1 MGDKDIPS
9 VPITTLAGLTNL
21 SDLLSELPISDPNLV
36 TSLLDKSLLFHP
48 RVAEEARNLLA
59 VQDTNRA
66 QQLIRALEQTNTDH
80 IEILDEFNVPEASSS
95 STQNNVPELL
105 QAIYKIR
112 PNVFQEGRSSSSSSY
127 VQQQTQQQQQQ
138 HQQQVHQTG
147 HGAQQQQPQQMLHHQ
162 IQTNMPQNHLNQ
174 ALQHPYNY
182 MQQPQQQQPQHFTT
196 QSQAINQPSFN
207 SQQSVQ
213 LTGGAAAAGTSSIVN
228 WALPVQQQQ
237 QQQQVYVQQQ
247 AEQQQQQ
254 QGVYMGQQQPSASY
268 QQPNIIQSTMNYDGS
283 VLQTQHTQQAAYAAL
298 SMHQGQQQQQQVHA
312 VQQPHPSPQAHT
324 TQQVQQQLVMP
335 PQQSPYEAQYSAAAA
350 AQHSQHQAVQH
361 TSVVV
366 TQPQRQTNVALKT
379 QIHQQSQGL
388 QQQQQQ
394 QANQSFTV
402 AYNAIVDNTV
412 GTFAAPQQQQQQ
424 QVQPQQPVIQQQQA
438 VQVIQQPQ
446 SQAQLQTQQQQPQ
459 AQQGESGG
467 VIRQLN
473 AEPLTQ
479 KLAPRNNEYLAQ
491 QQQNKNFDARG
502 QSPAQAVD
510 AVSVAESS
518 SVNTDLRYPM
528 VKNSNSNVH
537 QSQEKSPDQPIS
549 NCLPPKGMEE
559 DKNGN
564 CTENDKAVNVDEEMD
579 DETAKAL
586 GGRLA
591 KVCLNRLTKEDLE
604 KTLGAIPE
612 DDSLFSRM
620 KASERK
626 RKVPQVA
633 EKPDEELITKPK
645 LRRIERV
652 LMPVLKKLD
661 DHELLNSNT
670 YNHFN
675 TTMEKI
681 FDQLDETEANLS
693 FDDCDDNYECISTA
707 LLNSISAEAA
717 KLKAKGSFEM
727 VPQNKLSLLITYA
740 MRSVVNAKNLTAG
753 PDMQE
758 EPMARSYTEKI
769 VNALEA
775 SLLICNI
782 YSCLSVKFLQEDN
795 LDFIIKFV
803 QFQLR
808 ETIFP
813 SYDPVYSVETKKKG
827 DTKKKK
833 TAYGQVRGVGNIYS
847 KIVDL
852 TKVLVTIFSK
862 FQFEDTIVI
871 HASAI
876 GVEPFFVDNI
886 DTMQFVCLDL
896 VTTIFKNEKYSKH
909 RNNILGDILTSLDR
923 LHGSKKMLRP
933 YKLANNGGNI
943 QMVTALVLQLIQC
956 SVVLPDSMC
965 EGTNHK
971 KRHNSSGD
979 QKPRADKDLFV
990 SEKYE
995 TAKCIGG
1002 NFLQTFLSKCK
1013 PRSGETDFRPL
1024 FENFIQ
1030 DLLTTVNKPE
1040 WPAAELL
1047 LSLLGRLL
1055 YRNMSDKSVEQS
1067 IRLVSLEYLGL
1078 VAARLRKD
1086 TVESRCKV
1094 STMDQLIKYIKIEQ
1108 EKEGDVANVDSIAQ
1122 LDPDEERV
1130 EFLQKILLDFL
1141 AVNAHEDN
1149 IWDHARHFYLTQW
1162 YRDIMNRKK
1171 EIAEG
1176 KKGYAT
1182 RKTPKK
1188 KRRNNSESTESDDDD
1203 ESDDDVV
1210 EVVVAE
1216 KKKGTTA
1223 VDQELNLEIFRIL
1236 DQRKKYLINNIKSYS
1251 LNSFAVQDVKTYI
1264 DYNNAQLIA
1273 QYLSS
1278 RRSFS
1283 QSFDLYLR
1291 TIINVVWEQSIA
1303 IRTKAIKCLGNIVEV
1318 DPSILKRKDMQIGVN
1333 NKFLDQSIAV
1343 REAAV
1348 DLIGKYV
1355 LTSPELIN
1363 QYYET
1368 LSFRILDTGVS
1379 VRKRVIKILRDICLE
1394 YPDFE
1399 KIPEICVKMIR
1410 RVNDEEGIQKLVTE
1424 VFLNMWFSPCNTSD
1438 KAAIERKITQITDV
1452 VSFSFENTQWLDGLL
1467 RSIFKPKENKE
1478 DTTKTPKEPPKQ
1490 IVTACEQ
1497 IADGLVDA
1505 IMKLEGTDSRKLL
1518 GCITTVH
1525 LFAKIRPQL
1534 LVKHAITLEPY
1545 LNIKCNNSNNMVK
1558 FMSCVAEIL
1567 EHVVPLMEHPSDSFL
1582 ADLEAHLTMLIVT
1595 QSSRTVVSSCISC
1608 LGAIA
1613 NKLTKNYALIR
1624 DCFKKFFY
1632 PTLVACKEKVQ
1643 QNPSFSLEM
1652 AFKSSSFRRSIFIVG
1667 LLMRYFDFNIP
1678 EVYGEGSRNAL
1689 PAKICDEVFNTF
1701 MFYVVCNNL
1710 DIRKEILNALGYFCV
1725 KNYEYLTMPELKDF
1739 YRDLLTSDT
1748 VLTEIKVT
1756 VVKNILLYLNEEDLR
1771 MDLSEKEWESQ
1782 AKKEDLK
1789 EMGDQ
1794 KAGMASRVIQL
1805 YLKEIMNCFLCRD
1818 INLRIWSMKVVDAVL
1833 TQGLVH
1839 PIQIV
1844 PYLICLSTDSEG
1856 LVSNSADRHL
1866 QDIEKQYP
1874 GFINMKAQS
1883 GIQLSY
1889 DLQQLLQV
1897 NEKTRIVRGFR
1908 EKSKDEPPSALTG
1921 FLYTLL
1927 RNAKPQRRA
1936 LIQSIIKRFDD
1947 QRINLRQMLYL
1958 SDNLAYYPYAVQD
1971 EPLYIIHQID
1981 VVVTVTGTNLL
1992 SNFREGLKQVQP
2004 ENPAEEQQNILDDDD
2019 DDDKEAILSRL
2030 PEDLADLQNCI
2041 TSAQGCMLLLLLKQH
2056 LKDCY
2061 GITDSKINRYSPSE
2075 PAKIYEKAMQKRAIL
2090 EFNPKS
2096 TIDLIKEEDSIEMEV
2111 DENVRKKLVDR
2122 YLDFKQLMLKLDPE
2136 DSDDDD
2142 DTKPPM
2148 TTVVDFEQQI
2158 DTFGATPHVNNVM
2171 NNSVQP
2177 NAVNNVVN
2185 STNQQPSFTQSGTD
2199 QHATSHQAHNQVTTK
2214 TPIKATPVKKPPPRK
2229 AHTKKKKKIVSSS
2242 EEEDYDNSDSD
2253 YL

>member
-21 SDLLSELPISDPNLV
+21 SDLLSELPITDPALV

-59 VQDTNRA
+59 VQDVTRV
-66 QQLIRALEQTNTDH
+66 QQLVRALEQTNTDH
-80 IEILDEFNVPEASSS
+80 IELLDEYNVPEASTSH
-95 STQNNVPELL
+95 NNVPELL
-105 QAIYKIR
+105 QAIYKCR
-112 PNVFQEGRSSSSSSY
+112 PNVFQAGKSSF
-127 VQQQTQQQQQQ
+127 VQQQQVQQQIHLTGRGVQQTVIPQQ
-138 HQQQVHQTG
+138 H
-147 HGAQQQQPQQMLHHQ
+147 QQMLHHQ
-162 IQTNMPQNHLNQ
+162 QLQTSNMSQNHLQ
-174 ALQHPYNY
+174 QQIVQHPSYNYQQQTEHFTQQQTINQQQFNSQQLTGGGGGPSATSVASGSASVLNWATQQPTQAYVQPTTSDQHQQQQYLQQQQSVY
-182 MQQPQQQQPQHFTT
+182 MQQPGIIQNTMNYDASVLHMQQVPQGSH
-196 QSQAINQPSFN
+196 
-207 SQQSVQ
+207 SVQ
-213 LTGGAAAAGTSSIVN
+213 QHVVAQPMQSPHIQGHV
-228 WALPVQQQQ
+228 VQQQQ
-237 QQQQVYVQQQ
+237 Q
-247 AEQQQQQ
+247 
-254 QGVYMGQQQPSASY
+254 
-268 QQPNIIQSTMNYDGS
+268 
-283 VLQTQHTQQAAYAAL
+283 
-298 SMHQGQQQQQQVHA
+298 SMA
-312 VQQPHPSPQAHT
+312 IT
-324 TQQVQQQLVMP
+324 
-335 PQQSPYEAQYSAAAA
+335 QSPYEAQYTHHAAS
-350 AQHSQHQAVQH
+350 QQHQNVQQTSQQVQH

-388 QQQQQQ
+388 QQQQHVN
-394 QANQSFTV
+394 QAFSP
-402 AYNAIVDNTV
+402 YNAIVENTAV
-412 GTFAAPQQQQQQ
+412 FVPPAQKQQHP
-424 QVQPQQPVIQQQQA
+424 VQLPQPVIQQQPQQQQT

-446 SQAQLQTQQQQPQ
+446 SQIQQQFQTPQQVQPV
-459 AQQGESGG
+459 QQKQSEPTGG

-473 AEPLTQ
+473 VEPLTQ

-491 QQQNKNFDARG
+491 QQQNKNFDVKAG

-510 AVSVAESS
+510 VASESTSV
-518 SVNTDLRYPM
+518 VNTDLRYANA
-528 VKNSNSNVH
+528 VKNSSTIH
-537 QSQEKSPDQPIS
+537 QSQEIKLTS
-549 NCLPPKGMEE
+549 NCVAASHGEIQPETS
-559 DKNGN
+559 DRIN
-564 CTENDKAVNVDEEMD
+564 CADFEMKVDIKEDEEEKNMD
-579 DETAKAL
+579 EETTKAL
-586 GGRLA
+586 GGRMAQVYLS
-591 KVCLNRLTKEDLE
+591 RLTKEDLE
-604 KTLGAIPE
+604 KTLGSSTTE

-620 KASERK
+620 KATERK
-626 RKVPQVA
+626 RKIPQVP
-633 EKPDEELITKPK
+633 EKSDEELITKPK

-652 LMPVLKKLD
+652 MMPVLKKLD

-675 TTMEKI
+675 ATMEKI

-693 FDDCDDNYECISTA
+693 LDDCDDNSECISTS

-717 KLKAKGSFEM
+717 KLKVKGSFEM

-740 MRSVVNAKNLTAG
+740 MRSVSVAKNMSAG
-753 PDMQE
+753 PDVQE
-758 EPMARSYTEKI
+758 EVVSRSYTEKI
-769 VNALEA
+769 VNAIEA

-782 YSCLSVKFLQEDN
+782 YSCLSIKFLHEDN
-795 LDFIIKFV
+795 LDIIIKFV

-813 SYDPVYSVETKKKG
+813 TYDPVYSVETKKKG
-827 DTKKKK
+827 DGKKKK
-833 TAYGQVRGVGNIYS
+833 SSGYGQVRGVNMIYS

-862 FQFEDTIVI
+862 FSFEDTIVI

-886 DTMQFVCLDL
+886 DTLQFVCLDL

-909 RNNILGDILTSLDR
+909 RNNILSDILTSLDR

-956 SVVLPDSMC
+956 SVVLPDTMC
-965 EGTNHK
+965 EGANSK
-971 KRHNSSGD
+971 KRFNSGD
-979 QKPRADKDLFV
+979 TNKPRPDRDLFI

-1067 IRLVSLEYLGL
+1067 IRVVSLEYLGL
-1078 VAARLRKD
+1078 VTARLRKD

-1108 EKEGDVANVDSIAQ
+1108 EKEGDLSNADSIAQ
-1122 LDPDEERV
+1122 LDPDEERI

-1141 AVNAHEDN
+1141 AVNAHDDN

-1171 EIAEG
+1171 EISEG

-1188 KRRNNSESTESDDDD
+1188 KRKNTSESDDTDD
-1203 ESDDDVV
+1203 SSDDDI
-1210 EVVVAE
+1210 EME
-1216 KKKGTTA
+1216 NKKKGGNG

-1236 DQRKKYLINNIKSYS
+1236 DQRKKYLIDNIKSYS
-1251 LNSFAVQDVKTYI
+1251 LNNLAVQDVKTYI
-1264 DYNNAQLIA
+1264 DYNNAHLIA

-1291 TIINVVWEQSIA
+1291 QIIKVVWEQSIA

-1318 DPSILKRKDMQIGVN
+1318 DPSILTRKDMQLGVN

-1348 DLIGKYV
+1348 DLIGKYI
-1355 LTSPELIN
+1355 LTSPELIE
-1363 QYYET
+1363 QYYDM
-1368 LSFRILDTGVS
+1368 LSARILDTGVS

-1424 VFLNMWFSPCNTSD
+1424 VFLNMWFSPCTPND
-1438 KAAIERKITQITDV
+1438 KQAIERKITQITDV
-1452 VSFSFENTQWLDGLL
+1452 VSVSIENTQWLDGLL

-1497 IADGLVDA
+1497 MADGLVEA
-1505 IMKLEGTDSRKLL
+1505 IMKLEGTDGRKLL
-1518 GCITTVH
+1518 GCISTLH

-1534 LVKHAITLEPY
+1534 LIKHAITLEPY
-1545 LNIKCNNSNNMVK
+1545 LNVKCNSMSMIK
-1558 FMSCVAEIL
+1558 FMSYVAEIL
-1567 EHVVPLMEHPSDSFL
+1567 EYVVPLMEHPSDSFL

-1595 QSSRTVVSSCISC
+1595 QNRTVVSSCISC
-1608 LGAIA
+1608 LGAIV
-1613 NKLTKNYALIR
+1613 NKLTKNYALVR
-1624 DCFKKFFY
+1624 DCFKKFFF
-1632 PTLVACKEKVQ
+1632 PTLQSCKERAE
-1643 QNPSFSLEM
+1643 QNPNFSLEM
-1652 AFKSSSFRRSIFIVG
+1652 AFKSAGFRRSIFIIG
-1667 LLMRYFDFNIP
+1667 LLMRYFDFNVP
-1678 EVYGEGSRNAL
+1678 DVYGEGSRNAL
-1689 PAKICDEVFNTF
+1689 PAKICDEVFDIF
-1701 MFYVVCNNL
+1701 MYYVVCNNL
-1710 DIRKEILNALGYFCV
+1710 DIRKEILSSLGYFCV
-1725 KNYEYLTMPELKDF
+1725 KNYEYLTMPQLKDF
-1739 YRDLLTSDT
+1739 YRDLLTSET
-1748 VLTEIKVT
+1748 VQTDIKVN
-1756 VVKNILLYLNEEDLR
+1756 VVKNILLYLNEEDQR
-1771 MDLSEKEWESQ
+1771 MDQQEKEWESQ

-1805 YLKEIMNCFLCRD
+1805 YLKEIMRCFLTRD
-1818 INLRIWSMKVVDAVL
+1818 VHLRIWSMKVVDAVL

-1844 PYLICLSTDSEG
+1844 PYLICLSTDPEG
-1856 LVSNSADRHL
+1856 SVASSADKHL
-1866 QDIEKQYP
+1866 QEIEKQYP
-1874 GFINMKAQS
+1874 GFINMKCHA
-1883 GIQLSY
+1883 GIQLSFE
-1889 DLQQLLQV
+1889 LQMLLQL
-1897 NEKTRIVRGFR
+1897 NEKTRIVRGSR
-1908 EKSKDEPPSALTG
+1908 EKSKDEPPSALVG

-1927 RNAKPQRRA
+1927 RGAKPQRRA
-1936 LIQSIIKRFDD
+1936 LIQSIIKQFDD
-1947 QRINLRQMLYL
+1947 QKVNLRQMLYL
-1958 SDNLAYYPYAVQD
+1958 SDNLAYFPYAVQD

-1981 VVVTVTGTNLL
+1981 IVVTVTGTNLL
-1992 SNFREGLKQVQP
+1992 SNFREGLKQIQP
-2004 ENPAEEQQNILDDDD
+2004 ANPGEEQPNILDDDD
-2019 DDDKEAILSRL
+2019 DDDKEAMLNRL
-2030 PEDLADLQNCI
+2030 PEDLTDLQSCI
-2041 TSAQGCMLLLLLKQH
+2041 TASQGCMLLLLLKQH

-2061 GITDSKINRYSPSE
+2061 GITDSKISRYSPSE

-2090 EFNPKS
+2090 KFNPKS
-2096 TIDLIKEEDSIEMEV
+2096 TIDIIKEEDSIGVEQ
-2111 DENVRKKLVDR
+2111 DENIRKNLVDR

-2136 DSDDDD
+2136 DSDEDDEAINKSGHNA
-2142 DTKPPM
+2142 TVA
-2148 TTVVDFEQQI
+2148 TVVDFEQQI
-2158 DTFGATPHVNNVM
+2158 DNNHTSLPHVNNVM
-2171 NNSVQP
+2171 NNSMQP
-2177 NAVNNVVN
+2177 NTVNNVVN
-2185 STNQQPSFTQSGTD
+2185 SSHAQQVE
-2199 QHATSHQAHNQVTTK
+2199 TSHQSHNQVTSK
-2214 TPIKATPVKKPPPRK
+2214 TTPLKTPVKKPPLRK
-2229 AHTKKKKKIVSSS
+2229 VQSKKKKKIISSS
-2242 EEEDYDNSDSD
+2242 DEEDYDNSDSD
-2253 YL
+2253 YD